1 MIKENYPLLQKLVD
15 ELNSSNSTLDKTAV
29 LQKPEYNDPFIKA
42 VIVATHNPFVQYYV
56 TPKNLKKRSDLVAS
70 SNTDLFSMLKVL
82 SERTVR
88 GHDAISLVNGY
99 IRNFPG
105 YEELIYNIFD
115 RNLKTRTSDKIVN
128 KVFPNL
134 IPTFDV
140 VLAKKYEDHQ
150 KKVDFATQRWY
161 ASRKLDGL
169 RCIAIIDE
177 NGDIK
182 LYSRTGKLF
191 TTLGLVVKE
200 LQKLNLRSTV
210 FDGEICIVDEDDNED
225 FNAIQKEWNR
235 KDHTIPNPRY
245 KIFDMLHLKEFLDK
259 KGEAKYIT
267 RFINLGQTIPADN
280 NILTIVE
287 QVIVEDENH
296 LQLMR
301 DNAKELGWEGIMIRK
316 DIPYEGKRS
325 DKLLKCKYFMNTSEA
340 GHDEEFVVTDI
351 ELGDQRVIVTV
362 DGKTKE
368 VTENMM
374 RKAIILYKGNPV
386 GVGSGW
392 SIDQRR
398 HYRDNPNELI
408 GSEITVQY
416 FEVTVDKTGKES
428 LRFPTVK
435 AVWKGKRNV

>member
-1 MIKENYPLLQKLVD
+1 MENYALLQKLVD

-29 LQKPEYNDPFIKA
+29 LQKSEYNDPFIKA
-42 VIVATHNPFVQYYV
+42 VIRATYNPFKQYYV
-56 TPKNLKKRSDLVAS
+56 TPANLKKNSHLTAS
-70 SNTDLFSMLKVL
+70 SNADLFGILKLL
-82 SERTVR
+82 STREIT
-88 GHDAISLVNGY
+88 GHDAIALVNGY
-99 IRNFPG
+99 VRNFPE
-105 YEELIYNIFD
+105 YKELIYNILD
-115 RNLKTRTSDKIVN
+115 RNLKTRMSDKIIN
-128 KVFPNL
+128 KVFSNL

-140 VLAKKYEDHQ
+140 LLAKKYEDHQ
-150 KKVDFATQRWY
+150 KKVDFATQTWF

-177 NGDIK
+177 DGSVE
-182 LYSRTGKLF
+182 LFSRTGKTF
-191 TTLGLVVKE
+191 YTLDLVKQE
-200 LQKLNLRSTV
+200 IAKLNLRSTV
-210 FDGEICIVDEDDNED
+210 FDGEICIVDENDNED
-225 FNAIQKEWNR
+225 FNAIQSEWNR

-245 KIFDMLHLKEFLDK
+245 KIFDMLTLEEF
-259 KGEAKYIT
+259 EAKQGTDKYSI
-267 RFINLGQTIPADN
+267 RFIRLGQTIPADN
-280 NILTIVE
+280 NILTLVE

-296 LQLMR
+296 LQVMR

-325 DKLLKCKYFMNTSEA
+325 DKLLKCKYFQNTSMA
-340 GHDEEFVVTDI
+340 GHDEEFKVVDI
-351 ELGDQRVIVTV
+351 ELGDQRVIVEV
-362 DGKTKE
+362 NGKTKE

-398 HYRDNPNELI
+398 YYRDHPDELI

-416 FEVTVDKTGKES
+416 FEVTTDKTGKES